1 MQSSRLCSAPL
12 VPAIS
17 MKHRAIAG
25 DVVHTMQGA
34 VHNSGRRGTHYAGSS
49 TQQRETWY
57 TLCREQYTTAGDVV
71 HTMHGAVHTS
81 GRRGTDYAGSSTH
94 QRDERYTLCTEQY
107 PPARHAVR
115 TVHAARARSTA

>member
-57 TLCREQYTTAGDVV
+57 TLCTEQYTPAEDVV
-71 HTMHGAVHTS
+71 QTMQGAVHTS
-81 GRRGTDYAGSSTH
+81 GTSGTHYAPSSTHRRGTRYAP
-94 QRDERYTLCTEQY
+94 CT
-107 PPARHAVR
+107 RHAPV
-115 TVHAARARSTA
+115 AQL